1 MTIKNRIIDKIFKN
15 NFEIRIDK
23 FIEECLYN
31 KDSYYIKN
39 DQIGLN
45 GDFITSPE
53 ISQMFGE
60 ILGMYP
66 SKYNKLLF

>member
-1 MTIKNRIIDKIFKN
+1 MSIKNKIIEKIFTN
-15 NFEIRIDK
+15 NFEIRVDQ

-31 KDSYYIKN
+31 NDSYYIAN
-39 DQIGLN
+39 DPIGLN

-60 ILGMYP
+60 ILGLYIL
-66 SKYNKLLF
+66 NIG